1 MTASRAA
8 STAAPTV
15 GDVVQPAGDVVRPAG
30 DVMRRTVDVLRP
42 TFPTDI
48 IEPNNIDDETESK
61 QSYDSSS
68 SKPKQKQQ
76 RKRHQ
81 PQQAHQQQP
90 QQQQQPSSCRAV
102 DEATTDRSGA
112 DVNKREGTTHQHK
125 PKAGFKLRI
134 GLKTKAGSKLAAKSS
149 SNTAVAKQPKNT
161 QSKSLPEVKKL
172 TEANLKQFSAIMSNN
187 SSHVTAV
194 ANGKTA
200 DDVMSTTRDSV
211 SSATLG
217 YWSNLSTPRKKNITS
232 AISADVSPQSRDSQ
246 KAGVC
251 WDKINVE
258 ATLSKHKLS
267 RDIFAKRRFV
277 LDVFDIMTLRKADL
291 KVLCKQCG
299 VRKISYKRR

>member
-68 SKPKQKQQ
+68 SKQKQKQQ
-76 RKRHQ
+76 GKR
-81 PQQAHQQQP
+81 HQQQP
-90 QQQQQPSSCRAV
+90 QQQPQPSSCHAI
-102 DEATTDRSGA
+102 DKATTDRSGA

-134 GLKTKAGSKLAAKSS
+134 GLKAKAGSKVAAKSS
-149 SNTAVAKQPKNT
+149 CNTAVAKQPKNT

-194 ANGKTA
+194 ANGKTV
-200 DDVMSTTRDSV
+200 DDVKSTTRDSV

-217 YWSNLSTPRKKNITS
+217 YWSNLSTPRKKKIAS

-246 KAGVC
+246 KTGVC
-251 WDKINVE
+251 WDQINVE

-267 RDIFAKRRFV
+267 RDVFAKRRFV
-277 LDVFDIMTLRKADL
+277 LDVFDIMTLRKTDL

-299 VRKISYKRR
+299 VRRISYKRR